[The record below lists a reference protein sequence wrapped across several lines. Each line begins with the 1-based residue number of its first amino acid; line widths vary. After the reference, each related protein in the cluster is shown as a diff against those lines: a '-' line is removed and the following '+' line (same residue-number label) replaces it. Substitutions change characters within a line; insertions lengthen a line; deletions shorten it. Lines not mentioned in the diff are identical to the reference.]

1 MSFAVSFFPLAR
13 VGFCCVRG
21 GFLVADTGLGLLGTF
36 LFPESL
42 YIICFC
48 LSLSAG
54 ENSLFFDSTLEL
66 LAEFQSFDL

>member
-1 MSFAVSFFPLAR
+1 M
-13 VGFCCVRG
+13 
-21 GFLVADTGLGLLGTF
+21 ADTGLGLLGTF